1 MLSLPL
7 AARGKKFQLAFAKL
21 LLLEAKASAFPQR
34 QGATTLGC
42 RVLPQPK
49 HGRDGCW
56 GLLAQGWQYGDVSGV
71 GHAPQGP
78 GAVLAGGM
86 AGWLQRGGWPAREGR
101 VGVSTDGTKG
111 QLDTVVG
118 SASLDKQYLQAGMKL
133 KREMHFQRYD
143 AELMDSS
150 LLSSLFS
157 LIHAN

>member
-1 MLSLPL
+1 M
-7 AARGKKFQLAFAKL
+7 AGM
-21 LLLEAKASAFPQR
+21 
-34 QGATTLGC
+34 
-42 RVLPQPK
+42 
-49 HGRDGCW
+49 
-56 GLLAQGWQYGDVSGV
+56 GV
-71 GHAPQGP
+71 GDCSHRAGSTETLVGSGTLRRGQGP
-78 GAVLAGGM
+78 SWQGGM